1 MKIKHSDITIKED
14 DPFENCKLNRKIYA
28 EILTNIV
35 ETYPEGFV
43 LGINNEWGTGK
54 TTFVKMWQQLLNNQG
69 YKTLYFNAWENDF
82 DKNPLV
88 AIISELKILT
98 NPSNEKIFKS
108 VMQKGS
114 ILAKSILPALLK
126 GVTKKYIDTDI
137 VLEAIENTTKGM
149 TDIFEEEI
157 QEYSNKKQSVNEFR
171 TELEEFI
178 KKSSSNKPLIFI
190 IDELDR
196 CRPNYAVEVLE
207 QIKHLFSVNGIV
219 FVLSIDKIQLGYA
232 IRGVYGNDNINS
244 DEYLRRFIDL
254 EYSIPTPSTN
264 VFCEYLY
271 HYYSFDDFFS
281 SSERIK
287 TSEFKNDKEQFLKM
301 ASLLFLKTNITLR
314 QQEKI
319 FGYTRLI
326 LNSFPKRNYV
336 FPHLLFVLI
345 YIKVIK
351 SDLYSRIEN
360 NAILLQEL
368 SDEYS
373 ELLPNNLQDKD
384 LYGINLLYIEALL
397 LYFYNNQQG
406 RLKRNLF
413 EVNTDGKVIYKIESK
428 LEKKINQTTL
438 AACIES
444 ISRSWNLDD
453 VQITYLLNKINL
465 TEPMVLL

>member
-254 EYSIPTPSTN
+254 EYSIPTPSDEL
-264 VFCEYLY
+264 FMCEYLY
-271 HYYSFDDFFS
+271 A
-281 SSERIK
+281 
-287 TSEFKNDKEQFLKM
+287 M
-301 ASLLFLKTNITLR
+301 CM
-314 QQEKI
+314 
-319 FGYTRLI
+319 
-326 LNSFPKRNYV
+326 NS
-336 FPHLLFVLI
+336 
-345 YIKVIK
+345 KVI
-351 SDLYSRIEN
+351 E
-360 NAILLQEL
+360 
-368 SDEYS
+368 
-373 ELLPNNLQDKD
+373 
-384 LYGINLLYIEALL
+384 
-397 LYFYNNQQG
+397 
-406 RLKRNLF
+406 
-413 EVNTDGKVIYKIESK
+413 
-428 LEKKINQTTL
+428 
-438 AACIES
+438 
-444 ISRSWNLDD
+444 
-453 VQITYLLNKINL
+453 
-465 TEPMVLL
+465 